1 MNDLQQAS
9 ATLLDR
15 LTEGASVEGAA
26 LVSRDG
32 IPILFRF
39 RNAVRQETLSAM
51 GAAILGAAET
61 ALADITRDRVSR
73 IIVEAPQH
81 RLVITGVDEELLLV
95 ALISTSAELEPSLEN
110 VQSATDRLR
119 QLLVR
124 G

>member
-39 RNAVRQETLSAM
+39 RKPVPKETLSAM

-61 ALADITRDRVSR
+61 ALADLGRERLTR
-73 IIVEAPQH
+73 IIVEAPNH

-95 ALISTSAELEPSLEN
+95 ALISTGADLEPSLED

-119 QLLVR
+119 KLLVR

>member
-9 ATLLDR
+9 ASLLDQ
-15 LTEGASVEGAA
+15 LTEGASVAGAA

-39 RNAVRQETLSAM
+39 RRPVRQETLSAM

-61 ALADITRDRVSR
+61 ALADLGRDRVTR
-73 IIVEAPQH
+73 IIVEAPTH
-81 RLVITGVDEELLLV
+81 RMVITGVDEELLLV
-95 ALISTSAELEPSLEN
+95 ALINTSAELEPSLASLE
-110 VQSATDRLR
+110 STTDRLR
-119 QLLVR
+119 QLLIH